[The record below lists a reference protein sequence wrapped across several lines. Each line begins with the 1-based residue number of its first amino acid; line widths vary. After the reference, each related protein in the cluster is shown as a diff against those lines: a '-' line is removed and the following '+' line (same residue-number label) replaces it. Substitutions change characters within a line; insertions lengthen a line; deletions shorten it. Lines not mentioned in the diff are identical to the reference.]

1 MKIAEDLL
9 RQVAE
14 EPRARVPTS
23 LVIVGAVLGLGL
35 LVFAIFALS
44 AMKLAP
50 NQIEAIWFASQGKQN
65 QQLAPAQEGTVVTL
79 VRHTCFGTCPA
90 YKVSVNAS
98 GRVEFH
104 GEANVCEVRPAPI
117 FVDASAVA
125 QLVDGLT
132 AVRFESMPSYTHED
146 VTDASSATITLRR
159 HNTVHVVEHYHGDK
173 AAPRLLNLIEDRI
186 DEVSKSSRWVGS
198 RKEFKRECTLS
209 DGSKRPIT
217 RLAPNNG

>member
-9 RQVAE
+9 RQVAD

-35 LVFAIFALS
+35 LVFAIFALY
-44 AMKLAP
+44 ALKLAP
-50 NQIEAIWFASQGKQN
+50 NQIEAIWFASQGKPN
-65 QQLAPAQEGTVVTL
+65 QQLAPAQEGAVVTL

-90 YKVSVNAS
+90 YRVSVNAS

-104 GEANVCEVRPAPI
+104 GEANVCE
-117 FVDASAVA
+117 VA

-186 DEVSKSSRWVGS
+186 DEVSESSRWVGS

-209 DGSKRPIT
+209 DGSKRRIT